1 MSERYKVLVVDDS
14 AAMRMLIKASLQG
27 SEFDVVAEAKDGEDA
42 IQNYKV
48 SAPDLVLLD
57 IVMPGMDGVAALK
70 KILAMNKNAVVIMV
84 SSMGTEDSVQEAIK
98 AGARNFLQ
106 KPIEQEGLLK
116 ILRNT
121 VDSLLRK

>member
-27 SEFDVVAEAKDGEDA
+27 SEFDVIAEAKDGEDA

>member
-1 MSERYKVLVVDDS
+1 VDDS

-42 IQNYKV
+42 IQNFKV

>member
-42 IQNYKV
+42 IQNFKV